1 MVTPDT
7 LRDKRS
13 GLAAPGTL
21 VFRDDLHEYRLDGR
35 RLKSITAVA
44 KIAPDGYALDAYDRR
59 TLLMGLVADP
69 ELIEQ
74 AAAVIDNRDAQDR
87 IVADAKRAAGGHRKA
102 ERGSQMHATL
112 ERVLVGN
119 TDLLLTT
126 RQRADADALSRTL
139 DRYRLTP
146 TTLVEQFVL
155 YPNALV
161 AGRFDCVLERSD
173 STTILVDLKSGIN
186 AITYPQ
192 SVAVQLALYSRAPLM
207 AASVTTTGDRSVVS
221 EWAALPEDLDR
232 DHGYVLLVQP
242 GEPIGTL
249 HEIDTQHGWRG
260 GLLALQIVQWRREKN
275 YGREIVTEVQLSFAD
290 RARAAADL
298 EELRAL
304 WRDAKR
310 AHAFDDEFLAACT
323 ARRQQLEAA
332 S

>member
-87 IVADAKRAAGGHRKA
+87 IVADAKCAAGGHRKA

-146 TTLVEQFVL
+146 TPLVEQFVL

-161 AGRFDCVLERSD
+161 AGRFDAILERSD
-173 STTILVDLKSGIN
+173 GTPIMCDLKSSAN
-186 AITYPQ
+186 AVTFPQ
-192 SVAVQLALYSRAPLM
+192 SVAVQLALYSRAPCT
-207 AASVTTTGDRSVVS
+207 AASVETIGDRSTVT
-221 EWAALPEDLDR
+221 EWVPLPKLDPGT
-232 DHGYVLLVQP
+232 GYVLLLEP
-242 GEPIGTL
+242 GEPVGTL
-249 HEIDTQHGWRG
+249 HEIDIAHGWKAAQ
-260 GLLALQIVQWRREKN
+260 LALQIVQWRKEFN
-275 YGREIVTEVQLSFAD
+275 YGRDIVHEVELSFAD